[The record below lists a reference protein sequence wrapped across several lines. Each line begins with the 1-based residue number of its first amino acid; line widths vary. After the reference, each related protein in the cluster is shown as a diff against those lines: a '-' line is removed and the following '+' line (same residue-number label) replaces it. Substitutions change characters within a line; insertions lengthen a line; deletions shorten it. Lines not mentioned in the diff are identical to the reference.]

1 MKKILSFFVLFD
13 LNFFTVYATVNHIAM
28 ESIQKEFAACN
39 SICSAV
45 ITKDQKE
52 EYLQRSVWLLNQAIN
67 LLDKDKALENLDKA
81 AWDLVRARIKGADP
95 KDIDRYFSQKLPSLP
110 SIIDG
115 KSYISFAEYL
125 TKRNTKC
132 RVADIRDAMI
142 KCYLPTLLH
151 EEPVTETDVSA
162 TTANQP
168 EENYTSESS
177 SGSSL
182 IAKANKRQAAEAPAQ
197 HQQRK
202 RTRKVT
208 QATLSNNRG

>member
-28 ESIQKEFAACN
+28 ESIQQEFAACN
-39 SICSAV
+39 SIM
-45 ITKDQKE
+45 TKDQKE
-52 EYLQRSVWLLNQAIN
+52 GYLRRSAWYLNQAIN
-67 LLDKDKALENLDKA
+67 LLDEDKVLDEDKALENLDKA

-95 KDIDRYFSQKLPSLP
+95 KDIDRYFLRKP

-125 TKRNTKC
+125 TKRHTKC
-132 RVADIRDAMI
+132 RVADIRGAMI
-142 KCYLPTLLH
+142 KCYLPTLPH

-177 SGSSL
+177 SDSPL
-182 IAKANKRQAAEAPAQ
+182 ITKANKRAR
-197 HQQRK
+197 HLHN
-202 RTRKVT
+202 T
-208 QATLSNNRG
+208 SNGGSKKKKG

>member
-28 ESIQKEFAACN
+28 ESIQQEFAACN
-39 SICSAV
+39 SIM
-45 ITKDQKE
+45 TKDQKE

-81 AWDLVRARIKGADP
+81 AWDLVRARIKGADLE
-95 KDIDRYFSQKLPSLP
+95 DIDKYFSQKLPSLP
-110 SIIDG
+110 SIIDE
-115 KSYISFAEYL
+115 KSYTSFGEYL
-125 TKRNTKC
+125 TENHTKC
-132 RVADIRDAMI
+132 RVADIRGAMI
-142 KCYLPTLLH
+142 KCYLPTLPH

-177 SGSSL
+177 SDSPL
-182 IAKANKRQAAEAPAQ
+182 ITKASKRRQAPTQ
-197 HQQRK
+197 HKRK
-202 RTRKVT
+202 TKKGHTSRIV
-208 QATLSNNRG
+208 QS